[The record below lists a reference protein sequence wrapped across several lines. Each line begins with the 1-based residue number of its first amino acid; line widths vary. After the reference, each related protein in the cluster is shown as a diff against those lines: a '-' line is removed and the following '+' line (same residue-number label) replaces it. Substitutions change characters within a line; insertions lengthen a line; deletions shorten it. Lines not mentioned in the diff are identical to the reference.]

1 MEWRGKSFQRNT
13 RPSKVRGQEPR
24 PHWQPVAKV
33 DVAKNRVQPAN
44 SLQVKFFVSRAMMG
58 ANWWQSPF
66 FSPVRLPP
74 RAAREERECICA
86 TAQLS
91 PLSSPG
97 GEAKCVRGPSVEGG
111 GRSATLGTACRAPTF
126 LNPALST
133 ASKRNAVMAGLSC
146 ASTVSWW
153 KNRVQPANS
162 LQAKCFVSWLWRGRI
177 GGSPHFS
184 LLHDFC
190 HGLRALTSI
199 SSRSFMGR
207 QAGDR
212 SLAVAAQKAL

>member
-1 MEWRGKSFQRNT
+1 
-13 RPSKVRGQEPR
+13 
-24 PHWQPVAKV
+24 
-33 DVAKNRVQPAN
+33 
-44 SLQVKFFVSRAMMG
+44 MMG

-74 RAAREERECICA
+74 RAARQERECICA
-86 TAQLS
+86 TEQLS
-91 PLSSPG
+91 PLFSPG

-126 LNPALST
+126 LNPALGT

-162 LQAKCFVSWLWRGRI
+162 LQAKCFVSWLWRGANWWQSPFFAPARLLPRAASAYFHKFAI
-177 GGSPHFS
+177 VYGSASRGPLPRGRGSESFVNQA
-184 LLHDFC
+184 FP
-190 HGLRALTSI
+190 GQTAGRTILRERPFYIRELMEASTSGRFR
-199 SSRSFMGR
+199 SPRLRPSRSLG
-207 QAGDR
+207 G
-212 SLAVAAQKAL
+212 